1 MTAIFSISKVIMIVR
16 YAPKIIV
23 FVIIGL
29 IGWQMYAYFF
39 DTTAARVIINGV
51 AENCYYCG
59 DVRCAVQSD
68 KTGDVSLWLDTQNLT
83 NNVRIKAHQDCP
95 PFTIPTKTLS

>member
-23 FVIIGL
+23 LVIIGL

-51 AENCYYCG
+51 AENCFNHNKSALAYDFYV
-59 DVRCAVQSD
+59 DNLPLQAVFV
-68 KTGDVSLWLDTQNLT
+68 KTGTPYKVFQG
-83 NNVRIKAHQDCP
+83 R
-95 PFTIPTKTLS
+95 TLHVQFQVNKE